1 VFVCIFARNFLQ
13 PFYFTNQ
20 EKMSASET
28 LQSTGAVP
36 VPNLGNPLF
45 SCVGK
50 VEPLPSS
57 SDGNSFY
64 KAHHPLY
71 QTSASNYGEL
81 MPSSDTAP
89 STFHGKSQR
98 FSQHLGVCGMY
109 RNHSLNTSMDKSK
122 VYDHPR
128 MWMCYK
134 YFSQIN
140 CSVVYNNDTA

>member
-1 VFVCIFARNFLQ
+1 
-13 PFYFTNQ
+13 
-20 EKMSASET
+20 MSASES
-28 LQSTGAVP
+28 LQKNGAVP

-50 VEPLPSS
+50 VDMQATA
-57 SDGNSFY
+57 DGNPFY
-64 KAHHPLY
+64 ETHHPLY
-71 QTSASNYGEL
+71 QTSASTYGEL
-81 MPSSDTAP
+81 TPSSDTAP

-128 MWMCYK
+128 M
-134 YFSQIN
+134 
-140 CSVVYNNDTA
+140 